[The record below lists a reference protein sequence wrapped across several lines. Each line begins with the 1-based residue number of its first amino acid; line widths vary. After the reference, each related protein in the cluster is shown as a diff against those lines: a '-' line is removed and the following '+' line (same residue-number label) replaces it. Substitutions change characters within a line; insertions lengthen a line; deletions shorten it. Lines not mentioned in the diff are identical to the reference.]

1 MKQGVAW
8 IYNINPMRVHRIA
21 EAHLPTEYGE
31 FTVMVYREILEGDR
45 CKDHIVLLR
54 GGANGKVPLVR
65 IHSQCMTGDTLGS
78 LRCDCGLQ
86 LDKALSMI
94 GQEENGVLI
103 YLMQEG
109 RGIGL
114 ANKIKAYAL
123 QDRGADT
130 VEANHQLGFAAD
142 MRTYD
147 VAGRILADLGI
158 CRIRLLTNNPDK
170 IIDLAAMGI
179 EITERVALEI
189 EPNDHNRDYLE
200 TKKRKLGHLL
210 SII

>member
-1 MKQGVAW
+1 
-8 IYNINPMRVHRIA
+8 MRVHKIA
-21 EAHLPTEYGE
+21 EAHLPTKYGE
-31 FTVMVYREILEGDR
+31 FTVMVYREMADGDKCR
-45 CKDHIVLLR
+45 DHLVLLK
-54 GGANGKVPLVR
+54 GGPNGKVPLVR
-65 IHSQCMTGDTLGS
+65 VHSQCLTGDTLGS

-123 QDRGADT
+123 QDNGVDT

-158 CRIRLLTNNPDK
+158 SRIRLLTNNPDK

-189 EPNDHNRDYLE
+189 EPNDYNRSYLE

-210 SII
+210 SVI

>member
-1 MKQGVAW
+1 F
-8 IYNINPMRVHRIA
+8 
-21 EAHLPTEYGE
+21 EGE
-31 FTVMVYREILEGDR
+31 RY
-45 CKDHIVLLR
+45 KDHLVLLR
-54 GGANGKVPLVR
+54 GGPNGKVPLVR
-65 IHSQCMTGDTLGS
+65 VHSQCLTGDTLHS

-94 GQEENGVLI
+94 GKEENGVLI

-114 ANKIKAYAL
+114 ANKIRAYAL
-123 QDRGADT
+123 QDKGVDT

-179 EITERVALEI
+179 EITERVPLEI
-189 EPNDHNRDYLE
+189 EPNEYNREYLS

-210 SII
+210 SAL